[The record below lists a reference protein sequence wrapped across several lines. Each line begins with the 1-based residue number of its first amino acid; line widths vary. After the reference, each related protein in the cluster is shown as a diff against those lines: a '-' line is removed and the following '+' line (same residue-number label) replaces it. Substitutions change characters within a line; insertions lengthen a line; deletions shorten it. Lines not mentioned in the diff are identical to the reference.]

1 MTADHIDAMLGE
13 APQIDD
19 ESQIEHEV
27 VQDEVIEEQP
37 EEVKVEQPAIDPVK
51 LQEERENY
59 KRMAHAERMERKQ
72 AQEQMA
78 LMQARFEQLMQAAQ
92 PKEPEPV
99 YEDDPLGATHAKV
112 DKVVQS
118 MEVLQQAEAQ
128 RVQQAQFQG
137 YVQSVASDE
146 QSFIQQN
153 PDYKEAVTF
162 LQQRRV
168 NELQALGY
176 DPQTT
181 MQTLAQDAFTITQ
194 RAQAM
199 GESPASFV
207 YKMAK
212 QLGYTMKQA
221 SSNIDTIAAGQQVA
235 KSVSGGAKPVNE
247 GGIPGNLAEMTDDE
261 FDALFKKMAKG

>member
-1 MTADHIDAMLGE
+1 MTANHIDEMLGE
-13 APQIDD
+13 SPQI
-19 ESQIEHEV
+19 EEENQIQQEV
-27 VQDEVIEEQP
+27 VQEEIVEETQ
-37 EEVKVEQPAIDPVK
+37 EEVKQEQPAIDPVK

-118 MEVLQQAEAQ
+118 IEALQQAEAQ

-146 QSFIQQN
+146 QSFMQQN
-153 PDYKEAVTF
+153 PDYKDAVTF

-176 DPQTT
+176 DSQTT
-181 MQTLAQDAFTITQ
+181 MQTLAQDAFAITQ

-212 QLGYTMKQA
+212 QLGYSTKPAQ
-221 SSNIDTIAAGQQVA
+221 SNIDTITAGQQVA
-235 KSVSGGAKPVNE
+235 KSVAGGAKPVND
-247 GGIPGNLAEMTDDE
+247 GGIPSNLAEMTDEE
-261 FDALFKKMAKG
+261 FDSLFKKMAKG